1 MPDPKRPPGPL
12 LFAALPAVR
21 DPRAPEPWPGLFTRA
36 ALDAELAGIDALVV
50 EHGADRTDPALD
62 PVVVLAHL
70 APRTHRL
77 GLVAEMPA
85 APDAPERAARELA
98 SLDAISGGRAGRL
111 VRGPADPHT
120 PAAPHPGPTDT
131 GTDTD
136 TDTDTDTGTGTGTA
150 LTWTADG
157 TGPALDVLDVLL
169 AETAPD
175 ESADAQADR
184 IAAALAST
192 RSDGLLL
199 RFSGPAAL
207 RRFAHE
213 TLPLLR
219 DRGLLPAPPRT
230 PLGGHRN
237 TK

>member
-21 DPRAPEPWPGLFTRA
+21 DHEAAEPWPGLFTRA
-36 ALDAELAGIDALVV
+36 ALAAELAGIDALVV
-50 EHGADRTDPALD
+50 EQGVDHADPALD

-70 APRTHRL
+70 APRTYRL

-85 APDAPERAARELA
+85 APDEPDRAARELA

-120 PAAPHPGPTDT
+120 PDPHTPGLHTPAPHTLDTARPGPTD
-131 GTDTD
+131 
-136 TDTDTDTGTGTGTA
+136 TA

-169 AETAPD
+169 AETTPD

-184 IAAALAST
+184 IGAALAAT

-199 RFSGPAAL
+199 RFSGPVAL

-219 DRGLLPAPPRT
+219 DRGLLPAPRHAPRS
-230 PLGGHRN
+230 GHRD
-237 TK
+237 TT

>member
-12 LFAALPAVR
+12 LFAALPAVH

-36 ALDAELAGIDALVV
+36 VLDAELAGIDALVV

-70 APRTHRL
+70 APRTYRL

-85 APDAPERAARELA
+85 APDAPQGAARELA

-111 VRGPADPHT
+111 VRGPADPHA
-120 PAAPHPGPTDT
+120 PAAPHSGPTDH
-131 GTDTD
+131 
-136 TDTDTDTGTGTGTA
+136 GTA

-184 IAAALAST
+184 IAAALAAT

-207 RRFAHE
+207 RRFARE

-219 DRGLLPAPPRT
+219 DRGLLPAPPHT
-230 PLGGHRN
+230 PRGGHRN